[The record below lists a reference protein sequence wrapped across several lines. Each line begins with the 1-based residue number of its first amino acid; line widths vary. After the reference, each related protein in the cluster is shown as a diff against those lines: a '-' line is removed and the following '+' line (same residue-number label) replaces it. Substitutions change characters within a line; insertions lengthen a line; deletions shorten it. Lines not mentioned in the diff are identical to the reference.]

1 MKEIG
6 TVISTLQGPNS
17 SEFSFVINED
27 SQKIPVRKNEYVQLK
42 TEQGLMIA
50 RVAEIYR
57 MNRYY
62 MRAESVREY
71 ERSGRDLSEMFPADK
86 WEFLVASAIPLG
98 IFEDGKQLR
107 VSFPP
112 SPGEKVYRA
121 DEKILFEFLGLDEK
135 GLAIG
140 KMEAHDLEVKL
151 NLTKL
156 FQKHLAILAISG
168 AGKCLNPNSNIIFKN
183 ELQPIEKIAK
193 EFFTKNEVES
203 DGDIEYCK
211 VNEKT
216 LTTKDF
222 KIEEGTIKAITRR
235 KSPEKMIRIK
245 TWSGKEIELTPEHPL
260 LTWKDGPVWEEAK
273 KLKKN
278 SYIAVPSKLSLKCR
292 LQEVNLAKELKEEK
306 EFYAVGI
313 KAQLY
318 KLKEKS
324 GLSWKMLAKKIDTP
338 YATLLD
344 WKNTGKVP
352 LYKLNMLEK
361 IENDKIFDKIEKISH
376 RSSPPI
382 KNKIKIDKDFAR
394 FLGYLFAEG
403 YNGKS
408 YLTFTNSQKI
418 ILDDFYKLCIK
429 VGKRPVKIKKGEYR
443 IFWKTLSQVMY
454 KVFGI
459 KSSARKKI
467 IPNII
472 LKSPNS
478 IISHFLRSIFDCDG
492 HCNNSKPEIEFVF
505 SNKEN
510 SKRLDFLLLRFGII
524 SKVKE
529 RKIKTKSGEKRYWYL
544 YVRGVENL
552 KKYAKIGFSIPY
564 KKERLLKHFS
574 LSANT
579 NVDVIPS
586 IPLLKNVLKELNMSY
601 SELGRRASLSQA
613 HISNYLSKKCGV
625 SKKVMKKITNILK
638 KRIEEIQ
645 LAKERID
652 KVKNMFPQMNL
663 KDTLEIVRRI
673 QNESGI
679 FYKDIA
685 QNCNISP
692 TTVGR
697 MLSGRTSVTDNVY
710 EIARALVNNFKIFS
724 KEEIREEINEIRKT
738 LFLGCKKLDML
749 SELYLGCSAEMFN
762 RNKDVT
768 FSNLRKCLTG
778 LEKFIESLNLGEIV
792 KKIEFL
798 DKIANCDIFWDRI
811 KNIEK
816 VKPKFQYVYDLVI
829 ENSHNFVANNII
841 VHNSH
846 LAACLIEEIL
856 DRQDNIKPAIIVFD
870 PHGEYIGFG
879 DDVNYA
885 TKTKVYGK
893 DKISIAASKISASLM
908 NELIPQISSVQ
919 RRELSPIIKKLQ
931 DEKKAYDFE
940 ELIQAVE
947 NSEIN
952 PKTKAALA
960 SWLSDLAS
968 TELFGKVDSPSIEEV
983 AKIGQLSVFD
993 LSDFIHL
1000 KERQI
1005 ILTYFARK
1013 LFDARRQGK
1022 IPPFIIFVE
1031 ESHQFCPQE
1040 EEAASAISRNII
1052 EQIAREGRKFGACLV
1067 LITQRPIRL
1076 ATTALSQCNTHIIM
1090 RINNPYDIK
1099 HIGESSEGVTKD
1111 VLDMLPGLK
1120 VGEALITG
1128 EAVNYPLLVKIR
1140 ERKSKKSEKG
1150 RKLEDEIA
1158 KFLEDESKKNEDLK
1172 AFR

>member
-86 WEFLVASAIPLG
+86 WEFLVASAVPLG

-156 FQKHLAILAISG
+156 FQKHLAILGISG
-168 AGKCLNPNSNIIFKN
+168 S
-183 ELQPIEKIAK
+183 
-193 EFFTKNEVES
+193 
-203 DGDIEYCK
+203 
-211 VNEKT
+211 
-216 LTTKDF
+216 
-222 KIEEGTIKAITRR
+222 
-235 KSPEKMIRIK
+235 
-245 TWSGKEIELTPEHPL
+245 
-260 LTWKDGPVWEEAK
+260 
-273 KLKKN
+273 
-278 SYIAVPSKLSLKCR
+278 
-292 LQEVNLAKELKEEK
+292 
-306 EFYAVGI
+306 
-313 KAQLY
+313 
-318 KLKEKS
+318 
-324 GLSWKMLAKKIDTP
+324 
-338 YATLLD
+338 
-344 WKNTGKVP
+344 
-352 LYKLNMLEK
+352 
-361 IENDKIFDKIEKISH
+361 
-376 RSSPPI
+376 
-382 KNKIKIDKDFAR
+382 
-394 FLGYLFAEG
+394 
-403 YNGKS
+403 GKS
-408 YLTFTNSQKI
+408 YL
-418 ILDDFYKLCIK
+418 
-429 VGKRPVKIKKGEYR
+429 
-443 IFWKTLSQVMY
+443 
-454 KVFGI
+454 
-459 KSSARKKI
+459 SS
-467 IPNII
+467 
-472 LKSPNS
+472 
-478 IISHFLRSIFDCDG
+478 H
-492 HCNNSKPEIEFVF
+492 
-505 SNKEN
+505 
-510 SKRLDFLLLRFGII
+510 
-524 SKVKE
+524 
-529 RKIKTKSGEKRYWYL
+529 
-544 YVRGVENL
+544 
-552 KKYAKIGFSIPY
+552 
-564 KKERLLKHFS
+564 
-574 LSANT
+574 
-579 NVDVIPS
+579 
-586 IPLLKNVLKELNMSY
+586 
-601 SELGRRASLSQA
+601 
-613 HISNYLSKKCGV
+613 
-625 SKKVMKKITNILK
+625 
-638 KRIEEIQ
+638 
-645 LAKERID
+645 
-652 KVKNMFPQMNL
+652 
-663 KDTLEIVRRI
+663 
-673 QNESGI
+673 
-679 FYKDIA
+679 
-685 QNCNISP
+685 
-692 TTVGR
+692 
-697 MLSGRTSVTDNVY
+697 
-710 EIARALVNNFKIFS
+710 
-724 KEEIREEINEIRKT
+724 
-738 LFLGCKKLDML
+738 
-749 SELYLGCSAEMFN
+749 
-762 RNKDVT
+762 
-768 FSNLRKCLTG
+768 
-778 LEKFIESLNLGEIV
+778 
-792 KKIEFL
+792 
-798 DKIANCDIFWDRI
+798 
-811 KNIEK
+811 
-816 VKPKFQYVYDLVI
+816 
-829 ENSHNFVANNII
+829 
-841 VHNSH
+841 
-846 LAACLIEEIL
+846 LIEEIL
-856 DRQDNIKPAIIVFD
+856 DKQDNIKPAIIVFD

-968 TELFGKVDSPSIEEV
+968 TGLFGKVDSPSIEEV

-1067 LITQRPIRL
+1067 LITQRPKRL

-1128 EAVNYPLLVKIR
+1128 EAVNYPLLVKVR

-1150 RKLEDEIA
+1150 RKLEEEIA